1 MPTVP
6 SISFNVRYDLTGA
19 PTLVLTDATTFPV
32 GAVGIFTITQPD
44 GYVRTGNFATPD
56 ITSSGGTLSTG
67 LRLSSTGG
75 VQCGTYNIKYEI
87 RTTDLVIST
96 FTRNFVFQYEPVGL
110 VMKENFDVFTPN
122 LSYSDSTI
130 YTVPNYSNTAPTRA
144 WTAVSIPTGTKTSTT
159 AAINLQHNGSYYDAV
174 YTITLA
180 STLTYSHQTYAWL
193 SIQETI
199 SKTVTA
205 EACTP
210 EPIEDL
216 IPMIEVLRQ
225 KSIECNGDF
234 PDFEK
239 AQTLFSHLTDMLR
252 VLLIGGATQEGIY
265 DVYEDLMAILRNH
278 VPCVHTNLP
287 IPPYDLGDYAVS
299 QFPIDAAFCQNV
311 GDGVNTVYSIS
322 HNLNDDCVLVQV
334 YEVTSGAQVL
344 TDVTI
349 TSNNSVNVSFA
360 TAPATDA
367 YKVVVHSGNGG
378 MVGPGVAAG
387 GTTGQYLR
395 KTSATDYDTYW
406 DTLNAADIP
415 DLSAT
420 YMTKAVYDTD
430 NDGIVDDAEKIAII
444 ARNSTGST
452 IHKGKIVYLQGST
465 GNRPNILLAQANS
478 EASSS
483 KTFGVVVEDIA
494 HNADG
499 QVAAIGTLHDLDTR
513 SNAPH
518 PFTTDTLLDG
528 DKVWLSAT
536 DAGYITR
543 TPPTQPNH
551 TVFIGFV
558 ARTTPSFGRIIYNI
572 QNGFELDELHNVL
585 ITSAADKDILYY
597 DLATGLWKNT
607 AKSGWLGG
615 TASQFVKG
623 DGTLDSSTYLTT
635 GTAASTYVALGG
647 SYSNPSW
654 ITALAWSK
662 ITGAP
667 AFLTTETDPIF
678 TAHPAFGITGTKISN
693 WDSAYGFTS
702 AFPSQ
707 SGNSGKFLTTNGSA
721 LSWADVVSGVSSFNT
736 RTGAVTLTSGDVT
749 GALGYTPIS
758 TNIYTDNGTL
768 TGDRTITMG
777 AFTLSFEKDIFVNN
791 NRVGRGNGNDFRTV
805 VLGQLAGSSTTT
817 GNQNVFVGFSAGNL
831 ATTAN
836 SNVLLGAFAGRIIDT
851 GSGNT
856 IVGHVSGYSLT
867 SGTFNTFIGR
877 QSGFGITTGIHNT
890 IISTI
895 SSGSIGIT
903 TGSYNTVI
911 GSQVSGLTAT
921 LSNNIILADGQG
933 NIRIRAWDTGN
944 VGIGTTTDAGY
955 KLDVNGTARVS
966 GDVTFDNAVYFRST
980 NGNNKFTIA
989 ANTGWITQISTGS
1002 WGSAAV
1008 KFGDGQFANILIG
1021 QSGDSPT
1028 GVASL
1033 DLRSN
1038 VLGLYLNRGTIATMP
1053 NLSAWQGVTLS
1064 IIGGTGYTNGTYSG
1078 VVATGNFT
1086 GSVNVSVTVSGGI
1099 VTGVFIFGGETKIQL
1114 GETFTVP
1121 AASIGGTGS
1130 GMSFTITA
1138 INNSN
1143 PAFTFYNTST
1153 NLLTYWDGRN
1163 YASPIVS
1170 KLDRVLIGGIGLAN
1184 ATSILELS
1192 STTQGFLPPRMTTTQ
1207 RDAIASPAT
1216 GLVIYNTTTLAP
1228 NVYNGTSWVGMGG
1241 DNIYTAD
1248 GTLTSNRTITSG
1260 GNNLSFLGAGKLILN
1275 GSTSAFAS
1283 GNLEIT
1289 NNTSYYSPIVISNNA
1304 SSFRGVVVGTSNHFV
1319 FGYGGSSAPA
1329 PLANKS
1335 LLMSVGGSDI
1345 LITQGL
1351 ASQPSA
1357 SDVTMQMFGATKNI
1371 TIGGTTDNGYKLDVQ
1386 GTFKIGVRP
1395 GIGGQ
1400 QAITF
1405 THDDVFNTIQSGS
1418 FTFFQSTYGLYI
1430 GAGNGQNVYLGTN
1443 NADQL
1448 SDVAIGYF
1456 AWQSKNASAI
1466 LDIKSTTKGFLQPR
1480 MTTTQ
1485 RDAISTP
1492 ATGLSVYN
1500 TTTNTNDYYNGT
1512 AWVSNAAGNIYTAD
1526 GTLAGDRIVTSNGN
1540 SLTIL
1545 GGKEEVVGFPS
1556 EQISL
1561 RLQGSTTAKNI
1572 YLSLKNTNASGKDY
1586 ALRSLT
1592 DGTFE
1597 IFNFTNLSLVL
1608 KHDWASNLFTF
1619 RASSNLTDTNF
1630 YLGTNTVAGLWLNG
1644 TRTIGNYAI
1653 CHSAGDTFLNAPTGG
1668 KIGFRAGNADKMT
1681 LTNAGRLLLG
1691 TTTESIY
1698 ILDVVGA
1705 TRFSTDITIA
1715 NNIVAGY
1722 GAGSVAFNNVFG
1734 TQAFNNNTTG
1744 NWCTAMGYQ
1753 SLSGNGAGNFNSA
1766 FGSSSLT
1773 TGGGGS
1779 HNTGVG
1785 FYVLGPLSSG
1795 SNNTAIGSQAG
1806 TKISGGTTD
1815 LTASGNSIFIGYN
1828 SFALGNSQTNQIVIG
1843 TSTTGLGSNTTVI
1856 GNSSTVTSAIYGRLL
1871 LGTTT
1876 DSGSYQLDV
1885 NGTARVSDQIT
1896 SSKTSGSAFIMN
1908 QNAFFQFS
1916 SNDIFSATAANII
1929 GGGTPGMGIR
1939 YGTAIVI
1946 GTGGI
1951 GYHYLA
1957 NNYALFTSQAAAV
1970 DLSSGIP
1977 ASAVLEARSTT
1988 KGFLPPRMTTTEK
2001 NAISTPAAGLVVYDN
2016 TLTALN
2022 VYNGTSWVALG
2033 ASTSSAYSVASVTT
2047 TYSET
2052 ATSGTKIIKAD
2063 TTSGAFT
2070 INLPTA
2076 VGNTATIIIKK
2087 VAGSGALTIDGNG
2100 TETIDGGTTAIIN
2113 KVYESITL
2121 ISDNTNWQIV

>member
-1 MPTVP
+1 
-6 SISFNVRYDLTGA
+6 
-19 PTLVLTDATTFPV
+19 
-32 GAVGIFTITQPD
+32 
-44 GYVRTGNFATPD
+44 
-56 ITSSGGTLSTG
+56 
-67 LRLSSTGG
+67 
-75 VQCGTYNIKYEI
+75 
-87 RTTDLVIST
+87 
-96 FTRNFVFQYEPVGL
+96 
-110 VMKENFDVFTPN
+110 
-122 LSYSDSTI
+122 
-130 YTVPNYSNTAPTRA
+130 
-144 WTAVSIPTGTKTSTT
+144 
-159 AAINLQHNGSYYDAV
+159 V

-543 TPPTQPNH
+543 TPPVQPNH

-1216 GLVIYNTTTLAP
+1216 GLVIYNTTTLAA

-1248 GTLTSNRTITSG
+1248 GTLSSTTRVLSYSVSG
-1260 GNNLSFLGAGKLILN
+1260 ANENKLIFRNTGVTGGPNDDFIFQASTNTAPVLQIWNPNYGGVLNLGAGSVSFGGGRLNLATSGHDIRMQPGGVETARFFTSTGNVLIQ
-1275 GSTSAFAS
+1275 T
-1283 GNLEIT
+1283 
-1289 NNTSYYSPIVISNNA
+1289 
-1304 SSFRGVVVGTSNHFV
+1304 
-1319 FGYGGSSAPA
+1319 
-1329 PLANKS
+1329 
-1335 LLMSVGGSDI
+1335 
-1345 LITQGL
+1345 
-1351 ASQPSA
+1351 
-1357 SDVTMQMFGATKNI
+1357 
-1371 TIGGTTDNGYKLDVQ
+1371 GGTFTDAGYKLDVQ
-1386 GTFKIGVRP
+1386 GTARVSGALYTGTTSNV
-1395 GIGGQ
+1395 GIWMLTETAIRGTATTGG
-1400 QAITF
+1400 
-1405 THDDVFNTIQSGS
+1405 N
-1418 FTFFQSTYGLYI
+1418 LYI
-1430 GAGNGQNVYLGTN
+1430 DANSSLDGTGTIHLRGLVNSGRLTVSGNLTVTGAQIFVPFNGGLRVNQASNGNLFLDASLDFTGNV
-1443 NADQL
+1443 
-1448 SDVAIGYF
+1448 F
-1456 AWQSKNASAI
+1456 ARATSFVVELAGGVPTTFASAI
-1466 LDIKSTTKGFLQPR
+1466 VAFNSTTKGFLPPR
-1480 MTTTQ
+1480 LTTTE
-1485 RDAISTP
+1485 RNAITSP
-1492 ATGLSVYN
+1492 ATGLQVYN
-1500 TTTNTNDYYNGT
+1500 STTNTNDFYNGT
-1512 AWVSNAAGNIYTAD
+1512 AWVSNAAGNIYTTD
-1526 GTLAGDRIVTSNGN
+1526 GTLTGNRTVTMGSNTLSFEKDVYINSQRIGKGAGNQTSN
-1540 SLTIL
+1540 
-1545 GGKEEVVGFPS
+1545 FAA
-1556 EQISL
+1556 
-1561 RLQGSTTAKNI
+1561 GSQT
-1572 YLSLKNTNASGKDY
+1572 
-1586 ALRSLT
+1586 
-1592 DGTFE
+1592 
-1597 IFNFTNLSLVL
+1597 
-1608 KHDWASNLFTF
+1608 
-1619 RASSNLTDTNF
+1619 
-1630 YLGTNTVAGLWLNG
+1630 
-1644 TRTIGNYAI
+1644 
-1653 CHSAGDTFLNAPTGG
+1653 LNA
-1668 KIGFRAGNADKMT
+1668 
-1681 LTNAGRLLLG
+1681 
-1691 TTTESIY
+1691 
-1698 ILDVVGA
+1698 
-1705 TRFSTDITIA
+1705 
-1715 NNIVAGY
+1715 
-1722 GAGSVAFNNVFG
+1722 
-1734 TQAFNNNTTG
+1734 NTTG
-1744 NWCTAMGYQ
+1744 NFNTAVGNTALRDNTTG
-1753 SLSGNGAGNFNSA
+1753 SLNTAVGVSALLSNTDAFVNTAVGASTFMNLNSGSGNTAVGDDAGRYFTGSA
-1766 FGSSSLT
+1766 SLT
-1773 TGGGGS
+1773 TA
-1779 HNTGVG
+1779 N
-1785 FYVLGPLSSG
+1785 
-1795 SNNTAIGSQAG
+1795 
-1806 TKISGGTTD
+1806 
-1815 LTASGNSIFIGYN
+1815 NSIFIGRR
-1828 SFALGNSQTNQIVIG
+1828 SAALGNNQTNQIVIG
-1843 TSTTGLGSNTTVI
+1843 NDATGLGSNTTVI

-1876 DSGSYQLDV
+1876 DSGLYQLDV
-1885 NGTARVSDQIT
+1885 NGTARVSGMLTVNNLDGTFSVNRTGSNGSNSLTISPSNGTPATASAQNSIAIGASSQATVVGCISIGNGATATGEAATALGSVAGASGVAAIAIGYQSVAAANEFVAANYFYTIQNVYFGSGKIRNSQAGAGTAYTINGSGANGTNFAGGNIT
-1896 SSKTSGSAFIMN
+1896 IAGGKGTGTGTAGDI
-1908 QNAFFQFS
+1908 
-1916 SNDIFSATAANII
+1916 IFSTATSTASGTTLQTLTDRVWIKGENGNVGIGASPNAAYKLDVNGTARFTDHIYIADTKSLYGVGTTYNINISSTNGIYFRDATADRAGLKADVFRFENSVY
-1929 GGGTPGMGIR
+1929 TN
-1939 YGTAIVI
+1939 I
-1946 GTGGI
+1946 GTRGLLI
-1951 GYHYLA
+1951 GSFA
-1957 NNYALFTSQAAAV
+1957 GATN
-1970 DLSSGIP
+1970 
-1977 ASAVLEARSTT
+1977 ASALLEVTSTT

-2001 NAISTPAAGLVVYDN
+2001 NAIGTPAAGLVVYDN

-2022 VYNGTSWVALG
+2022 VYNGTSWVTLG
-2033 ASTSSAYSVASVTT
+2033 ASSAYSVASVTT

-2100 TETIDGGTTAIIN
+2100 TETIDGGTTATIN

-2121 ISDNTNWQIV
+2121 ISDNSNWQIV